1 MDASEIKTAAG
12 ETGGI
17 QSARSG
23 QDSANRQVNE
33 KALINVKAASKYLA
47 LLSRDRTLVSDGLKR
62 TLNSVQSTL
71 NSYIQD
77 KDKIKSAANSSG
89 LSGEGELT
97 RLSSRVIAR
106 DSALSENVAEDLST
120 KSKLVRQRDAAT
132 EFGKTMSSLPPA
144 LKEDTA
150 AGSAISKTI
159 AQSLLNLTDHETLG
173 AGLERDLAVR
183 GIYVPEQELSQRS
196 REATSRVLQ
205 VSLAFAMSNSPEV
218 LESLPPDESEPK
230 KETPGSTTPQIM
242 TRYLRRAL
250 NEFPD
255 DSTYLDI
262 FKKNRE
268 ASESEQEDK
277 VSEETIERIHNLI
290 VKAAQS
296 ARRGNLIPGD
306 AQTDESG
313 NSDVS
318 EKIASTGS
326 AAPRS
331 ARGDTANR
339 ADSAEDARGLSLSE
353 LSERA
358 SRLQRQFRLERQK
371 LASEGQMPD
380 PAEYPK
386 SATIATAK
394 TDSDPDDSSAGGD
407 ASDIKSSSQSA
418 QRSAVPSET
427 PEKKGSPQNGDTDN
441 NARVSLENSQSAG
454 ALSNVKD
461 GATSGIPLENASVNF
476 SYKAIQNQ
484 FFGGISSAP
493 GITIPVTDFDN
504 KSLLGFAARELLQDF
519 TTPRTINRIIK
530 EQEELLS
537 REKAQATSL
546 RADNPDSQKSAASD
560 AGAAATNTTI
570 VSKISENS
578 AEISKPDAAIAD
590 KNARAL
596 KTEQTAGDSARP
608 HSETNASAQTIPS
621 GGAPS
626 ENSDESGPKSESA
639 VSSSSLASSASAV
652 NSKSMMASGEVSEDP
667 SETSDKSSLAVS
679 EVKPD
684 EVQDAVREK
693 AARKSTDT
701 VIAKPGESAAPD
713 TESKSGAIGEEA
725 EDQRAIEPETAPEPE
740 SQAKAAQDEASA
752 VNQQDSTASTEAQRP
767 DESVKADPE
776 TVTIATGA
784 TVAVNEPV
792 SEGTTGD
799 ETLESSYKSSSQS
812 SEPQA
817 KFVASATASESTD
830 PAAATVSDEKT
841 PVSAGA
847 KTGDTISIPDDTG
860 ENIPSDTTDDNT
872 AVSESEDSAQSGK
885 AEPSAFS
892 DKEASAVADASAAD
906 DEAGSESVSAQS
918 AVISPKS
925 DEYAGAPS
933 QSASPAESAPAE
945 PEQALTSKAETDTDN
960 AELSADDKN
969 AAENSRTNPVSE
981 SDADATVSGS
991 DGFSDKLE
999 SDPYNTANAAVS
1011 ANDLSAQKTTQTA
1024 TTIATDSAETDSALK
1039 VPLSDLKTSAA
1050 AVDLVAADEKSR
1062 LKAAGSSSLSENE
1075 ASADADAEGAA
1086 RLGDSIM
1093 KGTVPASE
1101 LDDSDTPDDAP
1112 DLGGRNVGREVASDI
1127 DTKSEASSE
1136 ASSSAKD
1143 AVASSPLKTPAAAAV
1158 TTGGS
1163 APLPDES
1170 VITNPQGTVK
1180 EGGFL
1185 SRLVSL
1191 FSSSKNQKSAQTS
1204 VQLQQLASGQ
1214 SQILRESPLDRF
1226 VSELTTLGASAF
1238 LPPEVRKEA
1247 KALKAKLL
1255 DPVADLSS
1263 VNSWLEF
1270 VAAPMSPTSA
1280 RAVSMHQWAFFILCL
1295 RFREL
1300 GKSVDKFLKKNGIDI
1315 NADSVIDDMLL
1326 SHQDDE
1332 GAGEKLC
1339 DDTLSQISRMQ
1350 QLSSQGAQGFFN
1362 RVVPL
1367 PPAYDGGQEGSL
1379 SLKRESKKDGRKIWH
1394 LEFAFDLENTG
1405 PIGIRAVASFP
1416 EIRLSYVAKTME
1428 GLQALQKRVPE
1439 LERQLEELGLE
1450 PKSSGPRLGHIEGM
1464 DRDISKDQPAVLSKD
1479 QLLNVNI

>member
-23 QDSANRQVNE
+23 QNSANRQVNE

-77 KDKIKSAANSSG
+77 KDKIKSAATSSG

-230 KETPGSTTPQIM
+230 KEAPGSTTPQIM

-268 ASESEQEDK
+268 ASESEQDDK

-306 AQTDESG
+306 ARTDESG

-318 EKIASTGS
+318 EKSASAGS

-394 TDSDPDDSSAGGD
+394 TDSDPDESSAGGD

-427 PEKKGSPQNGDTDN
+427 PEKKGSTQNGDTDN

-454 ALSNVKD
+454 ALSNGKD

-560 AGAAATNTTI
+560 AGAAATNTAI
-570 VSKISENS
+570 VSKNSENS

-608 HSETNASAQTIPS
+608 HSETNASAQTVPS

-626 ENSDESGPKSESA
+626 ENSDETGPKSESA
-639 VSSSSLASSASAV
+639 VSSSSLPSSASAV
-652 NSKSMMASGEVSEDP
+652 NSKSTMASGEVSEDP

-684 EVQDAVREK
+684 EVQDAVGEK
-693 AARKSTDT
+693 VARKSTDT

-725 EDQRAIEPETAPEPE
+725 EDQSAIEPETAPEPE

-752 VNQQDSTASTEAQRP
+752 VNQQDSAASTEAQRP
-767 DESVKADPE
+767 DENVKADPE

-830 PAAATVSDEKT
+830 PAAAAVSDEKT

-860 ENIPSDTTDDNT
+860 KNIPSDTTDDNT

-906 DEAGSESVSAQS
+906 DETGSESVSAQS

-969 AAENSRTNPVSE
+969 ATESSRTNPVSE
-981 SDADATVSGS
+981 SDANATVSGS
-991 DGFSDKLE
+991 DGFSDKGD
-999 SDPYNTANAAVS
+999 DPYNTANAAVT
-1011 ANDLSAQKTTQTA
+1011 ANDLSAQKTTQIA

-1039 VPLSDLKTSAA
+1039 EPLSDFKTSAA
-1050 AVDLVAADEKSR
+1050 AVDLVAADEKAR
-1062 LKAAGSSSLSENE
+1062 LKVAGSSSLSENE

-1136 ASSSAKD
+1136 ASSSVKD

-1191 FSSSKNQKSAQTS
+1191 FSSSKDQKSAQAS

-1226 VSELTTLGASAF
+1226 VAELTTLGASAF

>member
-23 QDSANRQVNE
+23 QNSANRQVNE

-77 KDKIKSAANSSG
+77 KDKIKSAATSSG

-230 KETPGSTTPQIM
+230 KEAPGSTTPQIM

-268 ASESEQEDK
+268 ASESEQDDK

-306 AQTDESG
+306 ARTDESG

-318 EKIASTGS
+318 EKSASAGS

-394 TDSDPDDSSAGGD
+394 TDSDPDESSAGGD
-407 ASDIKSSSQSA
+407 ASDIKSSS

-454 ALSNVKD
+454 ALSNGKD

-560 AGAAATNTTI
+560 AAATNTAI
-570 VSKISENS
+570 VSKNSENS

-608 HSETNASAQTIPS
+608 HSETNASAQTVPS

-626 ENSDESGPKSESA
+626 ENSDETGPKSESA
-639 VSSSSLASSASAV
+639 VSSSSLPSSASAV
-652 NSKSMMASGEVSEDP
+652 NSKSTMASGEVSEDP

-684 EVQDAVREK
+684 EVQDAVGEK

-725 EDQRAIEPETAPEPE
+725 EDQSAIEPETAPEPE
-740 SQAKAAQDEASA
+740 SQVKAAQDEASA
-752 VNQQDSTASTEAQRP
+752 VNQQDSAASTEAQRP

-784 TVAVNEPV
+784 TVSVNEPV

-830 PAAATVSDEKT
+830 PAAAAVSDEKT

-860 ENIPSDTTDDNT
+860 KNIPSDTTDDNT

-969 AAENSRTNPVSE
+969 AAESSRTNSVSE
-981 SDADATVSGS
+981 SDATVSGS
-991 DGFSDKLE
+991 ANFSDKVE
-999 SDPYNTANAAVS
+999 SDPYNTANAAVT
-1011 ANDLSAQKTTQTA
+1011 ANDLSAQKNTQTA

-1050 AVDLVAADEKSR
+1050 AVDLVAADEKAR

-1101 LDDSDTPDDAP
+1101 LDDSDTPEDAP

-1136 ASSSAKD
+1136 ASSSVKD

-1238 LPPEVRKEA
+1238 LPPELIKEA

-1315 NADSVIDDMLL
+1315 KADSVLDDMLL

-1332 GAGEKLC
+1332 GAVEKLC

>member
-23 QDSANRQVNE
+23 QNSANRQVNE

-77 KDKIKSAANSSG
+77 KDKIKSAATSSS

-150 AGSAISKTI
+150 AGSAISKII

-218 LESLPPDESEPK
+218 LESLPPDESEPE

-306 AQTDESG
+306 AQTDESR

-318 EKIASTGS
+318 EKIASAGS

-331 ARGDTANR
+331 AHGDTANR

-394 TDSDPDDSSAGGD
+394 TDSDPDESSAGGD

-418 QRSAVPSET
+418 
-427 PEKKGSPQNGDTDN
+427 
-441 NARVSLENSQSAG
+441 G
-454 ALSNVKD
+454 ALSNGKD

-484 FFGGISSAP
+484 FFGGISAAP

-608 HSETNASAQTIPS
+608 HSETNASAQTLPS

-626 ENSDESGPKSESA
+626 ENSNESGPKSESA
-639 VSSSSLASSASAV
+639 VRSSSLASSASTV
-652 NSKSMMASGEVSEDP
+652 NSESTMASDEVSEDP

-693 AARKSTDT
+693 TARKSTDT

-725 EDQRAIEPETAPEPE
+725 EDQSAIEPETAPEPE

-752 VNQQDSTASTEAQRP
+752 VNQQDSAASTEAQRP

-799 ETLESSYKSSSQS
+799 ETLESSYNSSSQS

-847 KTGDTISIPDDTG
+847 KAGDTISIPDDTG
-860 ENIPSDTTDDNT
+860 KNIPSEDTTDDNT

-885 AEPSAFS
+885 TEPSAFS

-925 DEYAGAPS
+925 DEYAGAAS

-945 PEQALTSKAETDTDN
+945 PEQALTSRAETDTDN

-969 AAENSRTNPVSE
+969 ATESSRTNPVSE
-981 SDADATVSGS
+981 SDSNATVSGS
-991 DGFSDKLE
+991 DGFSDKGD
-999 SDPYNTANAAVS
+999 DPYNTANAAVT
-1011 ANDLSAQKTTQTA
+1011 ANDLSAQKNTQTA
-1024 TTIATDSAETDSALK
+1024 NTIATDSAETDSALK

-1050 AVDLVAADEKSR
+1050 AVDLVAADEKAR

-1075 ASADADAEGAA
+1075 ASADADGEGAA

-1136 ASSSAKD
+1136 ASSSVKD

>member
-596 KTEQTAGDSARP
+596 KTEQTAGESARP
-608 HSETNASAQTIPS
+608 HSETNASAQIIPS

-701 VIAKPGESAAPD
+701 VIAKPGESSAPD

-847 KTGDTISIPDDTG
+847 KAGDTISIPDDTG
-860 ENIPSDTTDDNT
+860 KNIPSDTTDDNT

-999 SDPYNTANAAVS
+999 SDPYNTANAAVT

>member
-33 KALINVKAASKYLA
+33 KALINVKAASKYLS
-47 LLSRDRTLVSDGLKR
+47 LLSRDRSVVSDGLKR

-77 KDKIKSAANSSG
+77 KDKIKSAATSSG

-106 DSALSENVAEDLST
+106 DSALSESVAEDLST
-120 KSKLVRQRDAAT
+120 KSKLVRSREAAT

-218 LESLPPDESEPK
+218 LESLPPDESEPE
-230 KETPGSTTPQIM
+230 KEAPGSTTPQIM
-242 TRYLRRAL
+242 TRYLRKAL

-268 ASESEQEDK
+268 ASESARDDK
-277 VSEETIERIHNLI
+277 VSEETMERIHNLI

-313 NSDVS
+313 NSGVS
-318 EKIASTGS
+318 EKSASTGS

-331 ARGDTANR
+331 ARSDTANQTGP
-339 ADSAEDARGLSLSE
+339 SEDARGLSLSE

-386 SATIATAK
+386 SVTIAAAK
-394 TDSDPDDSSAGGD
+394 TDSDLNESSASGV

-418 QRSAVPSET
+418 QRSSAPSET
-427 PEKKGSPQNGDTDN
+427 PEEKASLQNGDTDN
-441 NARVSLENSQSAG
+441 NARVSLEKYQSAD
-454 ALSNVKD
+454 ALSNGKD
-461 GATSGIPLENASVNF
+461 GATSGIPLENSSVNF

-504 KSLLGFAARELLQDF
+504 KSLSGFAARELWQDF

-537 REKAQATSL
+537 REKARTTSL
-546 RADNPDSQKSAASD
+546 RVDNPDSQKSAGSD
-560 AGAAATNTTI
+560 AGEATENTTI
-570 VSKISENS
+570 VSKSPENS
-578 AEISKPDAAIAD
+578 AEISKPGAAIAD
-590 KNARAL
+590 KNAGAL
-596 KTEQTAGDSARP
+596 KTEQTAGEGARTQA
-608 HSETNASAQTIPS
+608 ETNASAQTVSSGKAPSKNS
-621 GGAPS
+621 GGT
-626 ENSDESGPKSESA
+626 GLKSEGA

-652 NSKSMMASGEVSEDP
+652 NSESTMASDGVSEDP
-667 SETSDKSSLAVS
+667 SETSDKSSLAAS
-679 EVKPD
+679 EEKPD
-684 EVQDAVREK
+684 EAQDAVTEK
-693 AARKSTDT
+693 AARKSSDT
-701 VIAKPGESAAPD
+701 LTAKPGQSAASD
-713 TESKSGAIGEEA
+713 TESKSDEIREEA
-725 EDQRAIEPETAPEPE
+725 EDQIAIEPETAPEPE
-740 SQAKAAQDEASA
+740 SQAKAAQDDASA
-752 VNQQDSTASTEAQRP
+752 VNQQNVSDSTEAESH

-776 TVTIATGA
+776 TVTVA
-784 TVAVNEPV
+784 TVNESD
-792 SEGTTGD
+792 SESTRGD

-817 KFVASATASESTD
+817 KFIASATTSENTD
-830 PAAATVSDEKT
+830 PAAATV
-841 PVSAGA
+841 
-847 KTGDTISIPDDTG
+847 
-860 ENIPSDTTDDNT
+860 
-872 AVSESEDSAQSGK
+872 
-885 AEPSAFS
+885 
-892 DKEASAVADASAAD
+892 AD
-906 DEAGSESVSAQS
+906 DEAGSESSIAQNPVAGS
-918 AVISPKS
+918 EA
-925 DEYAGAPS
+925 DEFARTQS
-933 QSASPAESAPAE
+933 QTEIPDESAPAE
-945 PEQALTSKAETDTDN
+945 PEQAVTSKSETDPDE
-960 AELSADDKN
+960 AESPAEDKTST
-969 AAENSRTNPVSE
+969 ESSWTNPVSE
-981 SDADATVSGS
+981 TDTDALVSGS
-991 DGFSDKLE
+991 NGSSDKAE
-999 SDPYNTANAAVS
+999 SAPPNSDHAAIAAS
-1011 ANDLSAQKTTQTA
+1011 DLSALKTTQTTA
-1024 TTIATDSAETDSALK
+1024 AIATDSAEADSAESAVK
-1039 VPLSDLKTSAA
+1039 APLSGLKASEAA
-1050 AVDLVAADEKSR
+1050 ADLVAADEKAR
-1062 LKAAGSSSLSENE
+1062 LNSQNTVSGSSSQSENE

-1112 DLGGRNVGREVASDI
+1112 DPGGRNVGREVASDI
-1127 DTKSEASSE
+1127 DTKREASSE
-1136 ASSSAKD
+1136 ASSSVKD
-1143 AVASSPLKTPAAAAV
+1143 AVASPLKAPAAAAV

-1180 EGGFL
+1180 ESGFL

-1191 FSSSKNQKSAQTS
+1191 FSSSKDQTGAKAAA
-1204 VQLQQLASGQ
+1204 QLQQLASGQ
-1214 SQILRESPLDRF
+1214 SRILRESPLDCF
-1226 VSELTTLGASAF
+1226 VSELATLGASAF

-1339 DDTLSQISRMQ
+1339 DDTLSQIARMQ

-1367 PPAYDGGQEGSL
+1367 PPSYDDGKEGRL
-1379 SLKRESKKDGRKIWH
+1379 ALKRENKKDGRRVWH
-1394 LEFAFDLENTG
+1394 LEFSFDLENTG

-1416 EIRLSYVAKTME
+1416 EIRLSYIAKTME

-1439 LERQLEELGLE
+1439 LESQLEELGLE

-1464 DRDISKDQPAVLSKD
+1464 DRDISKDQPATLSKD

>member
-77 KDKIKSAANSSG
+77 KDKIKSAATSSG

-218 LESLPPDESEPK
+218 LESLPPDESEPE

-394 TDSDPDDSSAGGD
+394 TDSDPNESSAGW
-407 ASDIKSSSQSA
+407 AVSDIKSSSQSA
-418 QRSAVPSET
+418 
-427 PEKKGSPQNGDTDN
+427 
-441 NARVSLENSQSAG
+441 G
-454 ALSNVKD
+454 ALSNGKD

-626 ENSDESGPKSESA
+626 ENSDETGPKSESA
-639 VSSSSLASSASAV
+639 VSSSSLPSSASAV

-701 VIAKPGESAAPD
+701 VIAKPGESAVPD
-713 TESKSGAIGEEA
+713 TESKSGEIGEEA
-725 EDQRAIEPETAPEPE
+725 EDQSAIEPETAPEPE

-752 VNQQDSTASTEAQRP
+752 VNQQDSAASTEAQRP

-860 ENIPSDTTDDNT
+860 KNIHSDTTDDNT
-872 AVSESEDSAQSGK
+872 AVPESDDSAQSGK

-969 AAENSRTNPVSE
+969 AAESSRTNPVSE
-981 SDADATVSGS
+981 SDANATVSGS
-991 DGFSDKLE
+991 DGFSDKGD
-999 SDPYNTANAAVS
+999 DPYNTANAAVT
-1011 ANDLSAQKTTQTA
+1011 ANDLSAQKNTQTA

-1039 VPLSDLKTSAA
+1039 VPLSDLKKSAA
-1050 AVDLVAADEKSR
+1050 AVDLVAADEKAR

-1075 ASADADAEGAA
+1075 ASADADGEGAA

-1136 ASSSAKD
+1136 ASSSVKD

-1191 FSSSKNQKSAQTS
+1191 FSSSKNQKSAQAS

-1238 LPPEVRKEA
+1238 LPPELRKEA

-1315 NADSVIDDMLL
+1315 KADSVLDDMLL

-1439 LERQLEELGLE
+1439 LERQLEDLGLE

-1464 DRDISKDQPAVLSKD
+1464 DRDISKDKPAVLSKD